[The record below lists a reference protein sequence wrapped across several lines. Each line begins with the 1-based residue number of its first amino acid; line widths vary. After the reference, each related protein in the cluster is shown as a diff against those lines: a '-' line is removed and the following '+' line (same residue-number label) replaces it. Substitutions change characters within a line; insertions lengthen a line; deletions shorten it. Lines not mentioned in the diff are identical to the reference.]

1 MAGRPDK
8 FPDPWLAR
16 TIHALAVDQHTVPE
30 IVEQTGATRD
40 VVRGYLHRA
49 GLKVPDGRTANG
61 YRRQA
66 ASPCGTLTAYSC
78 GCRCPECK
86 RAMREY
92 QQDRR
97 DDDALE

>member
-1 MAGRPDK
+1 MAGRRAQYRPDK

-66 ASPCGTLTAYSC
+66 ASAPKCNDGAGLRISARS
-78 GCRCPECK
+78 PVQILASD
-86 RAMREY
+86 RA
-92 QQDRR
+92 
-97 DDDALE
+97 